1 MYNTFIIQLKWFAL
15 TNLIDEQ
22 ASEEKCQAF
31 EQTIFKLYVYWC
43 GLVPVLEID
52 ITVFDFLTIS

>member
-1 MYNTFIIQLKWFAL
+1 MYKTFVIQLKRFAL

-22 ASEEKCQAF
+22 ASEAF
-31 EQTIFKLYVYWC
+31 EQTVFKLYVYWC

-52 ITVFDFLTIS
+52 ITVFDFLTTS

>member
-52 ITVFDFLTIS
+52 ITVIF

>member
-1 MYNTFIIQLKWFAL
+1 MYNTFVIQLKRFAL

-22 ASEEKCQAF
+22 ASEAF
-31 EQTIFKLYVYWC
+31 EQTVFKLYVYWC